1 MPNYVPLSGPVVD
14 SVVERVAPLEFDRI
28 YSHFSGL
35 VISQDAKPAVQ
46 RSAERYKKA
55 IGNHQPSDD

>member
-1 MPNYVPLSGPVVD
+1 MPNYIPLSGPVVD
-14 SVVERVAPLEFDRI
+14 GIVERVAPLEFDRV

-55 IGNHQPSDD
+55 IDS